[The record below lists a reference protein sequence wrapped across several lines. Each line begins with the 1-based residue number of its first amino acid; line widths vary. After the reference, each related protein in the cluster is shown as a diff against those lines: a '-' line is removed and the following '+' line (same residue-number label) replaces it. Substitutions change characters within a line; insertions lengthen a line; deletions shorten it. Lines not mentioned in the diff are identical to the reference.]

1 MTRLNIRRNWRII
14 LLVVFLLSST
24 VALFAPL
31 GQGNSVPGEQNTSS
45 TVSGQTNLKFGL
57 DLSGGTRIRAPLV
70 GLTAEDVQLE
80 PNDSGNLEQA
90 VSSNLGLTRH
100 DVAVRY
106 TSQTSGTV
114 EVFDGNVSKQRF
126 ANVLQS
132 QGKDVTTEGIR
143 EGVTRD
149 TMETARKVL
158 DRKISGAGL
167 SGGEV
172 AIVTSA
178 TGENS
183 YIVVEVPG
191 QTPQQVID
199 LVNERGSVQLVAHFP
214 VDNNGTKE
222 YWDVAMF
229 SQDGMRPQAVRQ
241 QDGQPVV
248 PISLTDEA
256 AENFSKTLIENGF
269 TSAEGIGN
277 CRYPAQKNDS
287 GYCIYTLTNGKV
299 INGSITEGEIVY
311 GAPLGGDLAAEIDS
325 GNFLNDPQFVIE
337 APNMS
342 TAQRLRMNLEAGSLP
357 TKLDTEGGTTSFIQ
371 PTLAERFKLYSLVT
385 GLLAMIAVG
394 GVVSYRYREPQV
406 ALPMIGT
413 AAAEVFILLG
423 FSAAIGLAIDLSH
436 IAGFIAVVGT
446 GVDDLVILA
455 DEILQREDIST
466 DRVFRSRF
474 KKAFWV
480 IGAAAATTIV
490 AMSPLAVLSLGDV
503 QGFAL
508 VTIVG
513 VLIGVLITRPAYG
526 DILQKLVTK

>member
-1 MTRLNIRRNWRII
+1 MTRLNIRQNWRII
-14 LLVVFLLSST
+14 LLIVFILSST

-31 GQGNSVPGEQNTSS
+31 GQGDSVPGGQNVSS
-45 TVSGQTNLKFGL
+45 TVSGPTNLKFGL

-80 PNDSGNLEQA
+80 QNESGNLEQSVA
-90 VSSNLGLTRH
+90 SELGLTRH
-100 DVAVRY
+100 EVAVRY
-106 TSQTSGTV
+106 TAESTGTV
-114 EVFDGNVSKQRF
+114 EVFDGNVSKGRF

-132 QGKDVTTEGIR
+132 QGKDVTQADIR
-143 EGVTRD
+143 DGVTRA
-149 TMETARKVL
+149 TQETARKVL
-158 DRKISGAGL
+158 DRKISRAGL

-178 TGENS
+178 TGDDS

-199 LVNERGSVQLVAHFP
+199 FVNERGSVQLVAHFP
-214 VDNNGTKE
+214 VEKNNTTE
-222 YWDVAMF
+222 YRDVAMF
-229 SQDGMRPQAVRQ
+229 SQDGMQSRAVQ
-241 QDGQPVV
+241 QEGGETWVPV
-248 PISLTDEA
+248 SLTEA
-256 AENFSKTLIENGF
+256 AAKNFSNAMKENGF
-269 TSAEGIGN
+269 TTKGVGN

-287 GYCIYTLTNGKV
+287 GYCIYTLTNGRV
-299 INGSITEGEIVY
+299 LNGSITEGQIVY
-311 GAPLGGDLAAEIDS
+311 GSAIAPDLASSIES
-325 GNFLNDPQFVIE
+325 GEFLKDPQFRILTN
-337 APNMS
+337 NMS
-342 TAQRLRMNLEAGSLP
+342 QAQRLRLNLEAGSLP
-357 TKLDTEGGTTSFIQ
+357 TTLDTEAGTTSFIQ
-371 PTLAERFKLYSLVT
+371 PALAGKFKLYSLIT

-394 GVVSYRYREPQV
+394 GVVSFRYREPRV

-423 FSAAIGLAIDLSH
+423 FAAAIGLAVDLSH

-474 KKAFWV
+474 RKAFWV
-480 IGAAAATTIV
+480 IGAAAATTVV